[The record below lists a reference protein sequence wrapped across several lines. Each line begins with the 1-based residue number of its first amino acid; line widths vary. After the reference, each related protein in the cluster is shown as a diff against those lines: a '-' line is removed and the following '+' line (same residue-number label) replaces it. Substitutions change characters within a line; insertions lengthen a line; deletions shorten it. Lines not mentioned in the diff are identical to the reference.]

1 MKPRDQGFDHV
12 NRRTWAT
19 HKSEVIHR
27 DSTRRVREEPGTKD
41 FEVPGTHDQVPQ
53 EVTGSITLHCTA
65 GGGITKDTPK
75 HALLILGAPCGAL
88 GVGVHDP

>member
-1 MKPRDQGFDHV
+1 MKPWDQGLDHV

-27 DSTRRVREEPGTKD
+27 DGTRRVRKEPGTKD

-53 EVTGSITLHCTA
+53 EVTSSITLHCTA